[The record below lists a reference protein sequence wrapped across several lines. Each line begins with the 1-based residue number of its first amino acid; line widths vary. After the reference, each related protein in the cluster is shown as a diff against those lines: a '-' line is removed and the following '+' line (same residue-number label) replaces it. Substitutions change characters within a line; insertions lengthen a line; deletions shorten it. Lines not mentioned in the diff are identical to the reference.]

1 MPATTRATENSAIR
15 ITAVETRADLDT
27 FIALPRRLYHA
38 DPNFVMPLRMERRQH
53 LQART
58 NPWFAHADARFWLA
72 WRGGRPVGRISAQ
85 RDHMALERHGA
96 GHFGML
102 EAEDDPA
109 IFAALLTTAE
119 GFLAGHGLRLVRGPF
134 NLSINDECGLL
145 VDGFGTPPSFMMGH
159 APPYYGPQLEAAGYA
174 KAKDMLA
181 YRCILTPDLPPKGQ
195 RLLERIG
202 EGHRVVVRDL
212 RGRRR
217 DQELRIVLDI
227 FNDAWATN
235 WGFVPFTEA
244 ELAHVVRS
252 LSQLIQDDLVAIA
265 EVDGEPVAMMV
276 ALPNLNEIIADLDG
290 SLLPLGWAKLLWR
303 LRMGRFSSVRVPLMG
318 VRRRHQGSRLG
329 ATLMVLMFEA
339 LNRAGWQ
346 RSIREAELSWVLE
359 DNRPMRH
366 VAESFGA
373 EPYKTYRIYE
383 KPLPAG

>member
-1 MPATTRATENSAIR
+1 
-15 ITAVETRADLDT
+15 
-27 FIALPRRLYHA
+27 
-38 DPNFVMPLRMERRQH
+38 
-53 LQART
+53 
-58 NPWFAHADARFWLA
+58 
-72 WRGGRPVGRISAQ
+72 
-85 RDHMALERHGA
+85 
-96 GHFGML
+96 
-102 EAEDDPA
+102 
-109 IFAALLTTAE
+109 
-119 GFLAGHGLRLVRGPF
+119 
-134 NLSINDECGLL
+134 
-145 VDGFGTPPSFMMGH
+145 
-159 APPYYGPQLEAAGYA
+159 
-174 KAKDMLA
+174 MLA

-217 DQELRIVLDI
+217 DKELRIVLDI

>member
-1 MPATTRATENSAIR
+1 MPGTTSTTDASGIR
-15 ITAVETRADLDT
+15 IAAVGTPDDLNR
-27 FIALPRRLYHA
+27 FISLPRRLYRT
-38 DPNFVMPLRMERRQH
+38 DSRFVMPLHLERRRH
-53 LQART
+53 LQPRT
-58 NPWFAHADARFWLA
+58 NLWFAHAEARFWIA
-72 WRGGRPVGRISAQ
+72 WRDGCPVGRISAQ
-85 RDHMALERHGA
+85 RDHLALERHGA

-109 IFAALLTTAE
+109 IFAALLGTAE
-119 GFLAGHGLRLVRGPF
+119 EFLASYGLRQVRGPF

-159 APPYYGPQLEAAGYA
+159 ARPYYGAHLEAAGYA

-181 YRCILTPDLPPKGQ
+181 YRCTLTPDLPPKGQ

-202 EGHRVVVRDL
+202 DAGHAGPARP

-217 DQELRIVLDI
+217 NQELRIVLDI
-227 FNDAWATN
+227 FNDAWSGN

-244 ELAHVVRS
+244 ELAHVVRN
-252 LSQLIQDDLVAIA
+252 LSPLIQDDLVAIA

-290 SLLPLGWAKLLWR
+290 RLLPFGWLKLLWR
-303 LRMGRFSSVRVPLMG
+303 LRMGRFGSVRVPLMG
-318 VRRRHQGSRLG
+318 VRRRHQGTKLG

-339 LNRAGWQ
+339 LNRAGW
-346 RSIREAELSWVLE
+346 RRGIREAELSWVLE

-373 EPYKTYRIYE
+373 QPYKTYRIYE
-383 KPLPAG
+383 KPLPKA